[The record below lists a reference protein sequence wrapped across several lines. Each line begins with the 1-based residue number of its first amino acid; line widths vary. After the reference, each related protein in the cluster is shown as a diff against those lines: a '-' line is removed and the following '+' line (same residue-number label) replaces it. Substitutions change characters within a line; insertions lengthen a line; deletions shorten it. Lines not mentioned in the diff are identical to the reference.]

1 MIAVSGFSRSGT
13 TILQDV
19 LNTHPQVKILYEA
32 SLLVRLPA
40 TRSDYISS
48 LTIKDQNESDIK
60 KLVLRLWKFHGDMTY
75 DTVDK
80 LMQEVFGVPHVGDKL
95 SSYFQLFSAHGAAGI
110 RRIYIYRDARDACA
124 SYWKCTKNQWQ
135 YLPWAQV
142 SSVREVAERWV
153 ASISAAEKS
162 SGVHCVR
169 YEELILRPDDTMRA
183 VADFLQI
190 SPKFDTTIVHD
201 KAEGRGSLTTA
212 QLQEVEDV
220 AGPTLRRLGY

>member
-19 LNTHPQVKILYEA
+19 LNTHPQVKVLYEA

-48 LTIKDQNESDIK
+48 LTIKDQNEADIK

-80 LMQEVFGVPHVGDKL
+80 LMQEVFGVQHVGDKL
-95 SSYFQLFSAHGAAGI
+95 SSYFQLFNAHGSAGI
-110 RRIYIYRDARDACA
+110 HRIYIYRDARDACA
-124 SYWKCTKNQWQ
+124 SWKCENQWQ
-135 YLPWAQV
+135 YLPWAKV
-142 SSVREVAERWV
+142 SMREAAERWV
-153 ASISAAEKS
+153 ASIGAAEKS

-183 VADFLQI
+183 TADFLKI
-190 SPKFDTTIVHD
+190 SPEFDTSIVHD
-201 KAEGRGSLTTA
+201 KAEGRGSLTDA
-212 QLQEVEDV
+212 QLQEIEEV
-220 AGPTLRRLGY
+220 AGPTLHRLGY